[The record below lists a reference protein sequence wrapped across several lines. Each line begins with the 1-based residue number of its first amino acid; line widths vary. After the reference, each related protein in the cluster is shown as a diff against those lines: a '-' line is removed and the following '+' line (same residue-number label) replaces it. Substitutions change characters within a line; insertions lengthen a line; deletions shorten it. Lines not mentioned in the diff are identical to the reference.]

1 MQISLITQF
10 IHLFIQLSQLNQL
23 NQLNQPINQYPLYKS
38 LKLYTA
44 IVLAM
49 VFWSFSFIWTRVA
62 IQSFQPMTLITLRL
76 VIAAILLFIVARS
89 TGNLQKLRRK
99 DFKWFILLAFFEP
112 FLYYV
117 GETYGLT
124 VVESTLAAV
133 IVSTIP
139 LFAPL
144 LAFVVLRERIG
155 WFNILGIVVSL
166 VGVFFVIYEPKGG
179 FNANPWGV
187 ALMFLAVFA
196 AICYATVLRKI
207 PAYYTNMNVI
217 FYQSLLGLIFFI
229 PTFLLT
235 DFSTIQSI
243 QITRESLIA
252 LFMLSVFASVI
263 AFVLFAGAV
272 RQVGV
277 TRTNVFVN
285 LIPVFTAILSWFI
298 LDEILTLSKWIGI
311 SIVVIGLFVSQ
322 MGKLKFTKGAG
333 EII

>member
-1 MQISLITQF
+1 M
-10 IHLFIQLSQLNQL
+10 
-23 NQLNQPINQYPLYKS
+23 YKS
-38 LKLYTA
+38 IKLYTS

-62 IQSFQPMTLITLRL
+62 IHSFQPMTLITLRL
-76 VIAAILLFIVARS
+76 LIASVLLFIVSKAA
-89 TGNLQKLRRK
+89 GKFQPLRRK
-99 DFKWFILLAFFEP
+99 DIKWFILLAFFEP

-124 VVESTLAAV
+124 TVESTLAAV

-139 LFAPL
+139 LFAPV
-144 LAFVVLRERIG
+144 LAFLILRERIS
-155 WFNILGIVVSL
+155 WPTILGILVSL
-166 VGVFFVIYEPKGG
+166 VGVFFVIYEPGAG
-179 FNANPWGV
+179 LNANPWGV

-207 PAYYTNMNVI
+207 PTYYNTMNVI
-217 FYQSLLGLIFFI
+217 FYQSLLGLVFFI
-229 PTFLLT
+229 PTFFLT
-235 DFSTIQSI
+235 DFHAIQSI
-243 QITRESLIA
+243 QVSRESLMA

-298 LDEILTLSKWIGI
+298 LDEILTISKWIGI
-311 SIVVIGLFVSQ
+311 LVVVTGLFVSQ
-322 MGKLKFTKGAG
+322 VGKLKFNK
-333 EII
+333 EVEDII

>member
-1 MQISLITQF
+1 VF
-10 IHLFIQLSQLNQL
+10 
-23 NQLNQPINQYPLYKS
+23 KS
-38 LKLYTA
+38 IKLYTS

-49 VFWSFSFIWTRVA
+49 FFWSFSFIWTRVA
-62 IQSFQPMTLITLRL
+62 IHSFHPMTLITLRL
-76 VIAAILLFIVARS
+76 VIASALLFIVLKSIGR
-89 TGNLQKLRRK
+89 LQRLHRK

-112 FLYYV
+112 FMYYV

-124 VVESTLAAV
+124 TVASTLASV

-139 LFAPL
+139 LFAPV
-144 LAFVVLRERIG
+144 LAFIVLREKISRG
-155 WFNILGIVVSL
+155 NILGIIVSL
-166 VGVFFVIYEPKGG
+166 VGVFFVIYEPNVG
-179 FNANPWGV
+179 FNANPLGI
-187 ALMFLAVFA
+187 ALLFLAVFA

-207 PAYYTNMNVI
+207 PPCYSTMNVI

-229 PTFLLT
+229 PTFFLT
-235 DFSTIQSI
+235 DFTTIQTINVS
-243 QITRESLIA
+243 RESLLA
-252 LFMLSVFASVI
+252 LGMLSVFASVI

-298 LDEILTLSKWIGI
+298 LDEMLTMSKWIGI
-311 SIVVIGLFVSQ
+311 LIVVTGLFVSQ
-322 MGKLKFTKGAG
+322 AGKIIFNKEVE